1 MSIALLVY
9 SLVLATVILTF
20 VLVEVV
26 KFVKTL
32 FKD

>member
-1 MSIALLVY
+1 MSMALLVY

-26 KFVKTL
+26 KFVRNF